1 MNRNVLETVMGA
13 LVLAVAVIFLAFAYS
28 SAGIKTVT
36 GYEVT
41 ARFDRINGLK
51 TGSDVR
57 ISGVKVGTITATKLD
72 PKSFTAE
79 VHMVIDGAYELPVD
93 TVAEITSSGLLGDE
107 FMNLVPGND
116 DKNIAKG
123 GAIVSTVPP
132 TDLMQLLKQMA
143 FSFGNGSSSGGSPN
157 GGTSSSPSPSPSS
170 PAPSGPTPS
179 APPDHKS

>member
-28 SAGIKTVT
+28 SAGIRTIA
-36 GYEVT
+36 GYEVS
-41 ARFDRINGLK
+41 AKFDRVNGLK

-57 ISGVKVGTITATKLD
+57 ISGVKVGTVTATKLD

-79 VHMVIDGAYELPVD
+79 VHMVIDGTYELPVD

-116 DKNIAKG
+116 DKNIAHG
-123 GAIVSTVPP
+123 GKIQSTVPP
-132 TDLMQLLKQMA
+132 TDLMQLIKQMA
-143 FSFGNGSSSGGSPN
+143 FSFTGGGSSSSSGSGASGGA
-157 GGTSSSPSPSPSS
+157 S
-170 PAPSGPTPS
+170 PAAPEPSAPTPS
-179 APPDHKS
+179 AAPDHKS

>member
-28 SAGIKTVT
+28 SAGIRTVA

-41 ARFDRINGLK
+41 AKFDRVNGLK
-51 TGSDVR
+51 TGGDVR

-72 PKSFTAE
+72 PKSFTAD
-79 VHMVIDGAYELPVD
+79 VNMVIDGAFELPVD
-93 TVAEITSSGLLGDE
+93 TVAEITSTGLLGDE

-116 DKNIAKG
+116 DKNIAHG
-123 GAIVSTVPP
+123 GAIQSTVPP

-143 FSFGNGSSSGGSPN
+143 FSFTGGSSSSSGAGGGS
-157 GGTSSSPSPSPSS
+157 GSPPAAPT
-170 PAPSGPTPS
+170 PAPSDPTPS
-179 APPDHKS
+179 AAPDHKS

>member
-36 GYEVT
+36 GYELT
-41 ARFDRINGLK
+41 AKFDRINGLK

-72 PKSFTAE
+72 PKSFTAQ
-79 VHMVIDGAYELPVD
+79 VHMVIDGAYDLPVD
-93 TVAEITSSGLLGDE
+93 TVAEITSNGLLGDE
-107 FMNLVPGND
+107 YMNLVPGND
-116 DKNIAKG
+116 DKNIDRG
-123 GAIVSTVPP
+123 GKINSTVPP

-143 FSFGNGSSSGGSPN
+143 YSFGGGSSSSSGSS
-157 GGTSSSPSPSPSS
+157 GSGSSDSAPAPSAPT
-170 PAPSGPTPS
+170 PSGPTPS
-179 APPDHKS
+179 TAPNHKS